1 MCASREERK
10 KTNNKES
17 FHGWPISLQAD
28 TVPSTADDEESRL
41 ADGAE
46 AAAVPLLLASLEV
59 APPLG
64 VEAAFSAAGFVSPP
78 DSLCGLGDLSLFSS
92 LDLSLLSSLERPP
105 PPPPPLPGDPAPSSS
120 CVCELGRGPLR
131 RGRGRKGGL
140 LRWPPVWPPRSLWG
154 SPVPPPSLSLA
165 SPSSPLWLPS
175 VSLRGRRGLRLK

>member
-64 VEAAFSAAGFVSPP
+64 VEAAWAGQGEQSRPAHMPP
-78 DSLCGLGDLSLFSS
+78 GGATVHPPILCSWCKIILS
-92 LDLSLLSSLERPP
+92 R
-105 PPPPPLPGDPAPSSS
+105 
-120 CVCELGRGPLR
+120 
-131 RGRGRKGGL
+131 
-140 LRWPPVWPPRSLWG
+140 
-154 SPVPPPSLSLA
+154 
-165 SPSSPLWLPS
+165 
-175 VSLRGRRGLRLK
+175 

>member
-1 MCASREERK
+1 MLLPLVVVHPSAPRLSQNRNVPCASPWGGWKKGCFVEVLGEGDKGRGSLLCAPRRKRK

-17 FHGWPISLQAD
+17 FHRPINVQAD

-64 VEAAFSAAGFVSPP
+64 VEAAFSAAGFESPP
-78 DSLCGLGDLSLFSS
+78 DEGSLCCLGDLSLFSS

-105 PPPPPLPGDPAPSSS
+105 PPPPLPGDPAPSSS
-120 CVCELGRGPLR
+120 WV
-131 RGRGRKGGL
+131 
-140 LRWPPVWPPRSLWG
+140 
-154 SPVPPPSLSLA
+154 
-165 SPSSPLWLPS
+165 
-175 VSLRGRRGLRLK
+175 